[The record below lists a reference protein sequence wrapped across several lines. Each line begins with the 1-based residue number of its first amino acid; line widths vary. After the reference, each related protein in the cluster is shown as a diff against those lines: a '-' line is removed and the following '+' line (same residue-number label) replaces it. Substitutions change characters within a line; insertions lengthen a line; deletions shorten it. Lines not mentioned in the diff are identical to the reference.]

1 MLRGRVLPKVA
12 KCLPVPSCLTCAF
25 IPNMVV
31 VSEPN
36 AQARAVSDAVRCRL
50 AGTAASA
57 TTPTPRTDV
66 TDANAGGAG
75 RAPTVK

>member
-12 KCLPVPSCLTCAF
+12 KCLPVPSCPTCAF

-57 TTPTPRTDV
+57 TTPQKDV